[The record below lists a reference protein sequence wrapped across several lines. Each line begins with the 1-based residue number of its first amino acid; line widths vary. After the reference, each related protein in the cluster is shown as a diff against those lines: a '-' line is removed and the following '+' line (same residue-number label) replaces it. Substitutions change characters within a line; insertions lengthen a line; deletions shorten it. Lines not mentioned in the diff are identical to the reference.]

1 MFLSLYRVSTREK
14 IQINF
19 NNRAKTKK
27 FKKNI
32 TLSRDIQM
40 QNLKTLEY
48 KINAFSMKNLQFAS
62 KFYINCINKLAS
74 INLYFFKGI

>member
-40 QNLKTLEY
+40 
-48 KINAFSMKNLQFAS
+48 
-62 KFYINCINKLAS
+62 
-74 INLYFFKGI
+74 